1 MPEPPLQNA
10 PPQPSR
16 LTDWLAGLR
25 PPWAAARRDTSLT
38 RTLYLHAGG
47 PKAGSSALQ
56 AFLATGAEDLTK
68 QGVSYRFG
76 RMIDRS
82 DEITSGN
89 GARFYGLFHAGR
101 ATDAA
106 CVEMIEGYFDG
117 TNTAICS
124 SEMLAALDAK
134 SWRRIRDACL
144 RQGIRPAVLFF
155 VRDVAPYLR
164 SSYHQAIKRAGYHD
178 SFEAFLSNAPYGH
191 AASLRALRSVFR
203 GDELHVLHFDSVKSH
218 LVESFLDAIGL
229 GDAQLDAAKGSQPVN
244 RGLTIEEELL
254 LREANAI
261 GGDAYSQSMS
271 DSILYAFPN
280 RKVTAGIPESH
291 VGMIETRH
299 GADVRWI
306 NATFFEGR
314 PVLAV
319 SAAEAGGDRA
329 ASAELVADTA
339 RHLLAWALREMQVA
353 DERALQ
359 FLISRIN
366 VQAVP
371 PASGLDENVP
381 SDFDPVRY
389 LVLNLDVLRNGWN
402 AFDHYYTHGRAE
414 GRRYRDR

>member
-1 MPEPPLQNA
+1 MPEPPFQNP
-10 PPQPSR
+10 PPQPQR

-25 PPWAAARRDTSLT
+25 PPWASTRRDANLS

-56 AFLATGAEDLTK
+56 AFLAHSAEDLAK
-68 QGVSYRFG
+68 QGVSYRVVQTVE
-76 RMIDRS
+76 RD
-82 DEITSGN
+82 DQITSGN
-89 GARFYGLFHAGR
+89 AERFYGLFHAGR

-106 CVEMIEGYFDG
+106 CAETIEGYFDG

-124 SEMLAALDAK
+124 SEMLASLDAK
-134 SWRRIRDACL
+134 SWRRIRDTCV

-178 SFEAFLSNAPYGH
+178 SFEAFLSNAQYGH

-203 GDELHVLHFDSVKSH
+203 GDELHVLHFDSIKSH
-218 LVESFLDAIGL
+218 LVKSFLDAIGL
-229 GDAQLDAAKGSQPVN
+229 GEANVDVAKGSQPVN

-271 DSILYAFPN
+271 DSMLYAFPN
-280 RKVTAGIPESH
+280 RKVTAGIPQSH
-291 VGMIETRH
+291 LGMIETRH

-319 SAAEAGGDRA
+319 STAEAVGDRT
-329 ASAELVADTA
+329 ASMELVADTA
-339 RHLLAWALREMQVA
+339 RHLLSWALREMQVA

-359 FLISRIN
+359 FLLSRIN

-389 LVLNLDVLRNGWN
+389 LILNLDVLRNGWN

>member
-1 MPEPPLQNA
+1 MPEPPFQNV
-10 PPQPSR
+10 PPQPPR

-25 PPWAAARRDTSLT
+25 PPWAASRRDATFT

-56 AFLATGAEDLTK
+56 AFLAINAEGLAK
-68 QGVSYRFG
+68 QGVSYRLG
-76 RMIDRS
+76 RVVDRD

-89 GARFYGLFHAGR
+89 AERFYGLFHAGK
-101 ATDAA
+101 ATDAVCA
-106 CVEMIEGYFDG
+106 ETIEGYFDG

-124 SEMLAALDAK
+124 SEMLASLDAK

-178 SFEAFLSNAPYGH
+178 SFEAFLSTAEYGH
-191 AASLRALRSVFR
+191 VSSLRTLRSVFR

-229 GDAQLDAAKGSQPVN
+229 GDAGLEAGKGSQPVN

-254 LREANAI
+254 LREANQLA
-261 GGDAYSQSMS
+261 GDAYSQSIS

-280 RKVTAGIPESH
+280 RNVAAGIPESQL
-291 VGMIETRH
+291 GMIETRH

-314 PVLAV
+314 PVLAI
-319 SAAEAGGDRA
+319 SAAEAVGERTV
-329 ASAELVADTA
+329 SAELMADTA
-339 RHLLAWALREMQVA
+339 RHLLTWAIREMQA
-353 DERALQ
+353 SDERALQ

-366 VQAVP
+366 VQAAP
-371 PASGLDENVP
+371 PSSALDENVP